1 MILSINDRLELNIEC
16 ITQLCGINVQKKN
29 NIIQNIVKYFSNT
42 KYAEYEDK
50 DDCVFKIDDEVV
62 GRKYYTT
69 YYIANISDLISNI
82 QISKNSIMKKHVD
95 YINSKYDNQL
105 IYEDI
110 VAGYEKIFAK
120 INSNMKE
127 SGIGLMLD
135 FTEEK
140 ITDIAQLG
148 VTRTLEL
155 GYIEKMRK
163 NIAEACGIDVNQIS
177 VKATTEEKLGFT
189 GSGEGISATAVCLLI

>member
-1 MILSINDRLELNIEC
+1 
-16 ITQLCGINVQKKN
+16 
-29 NIIQNIVKYFSNT
+29 
-42 KYAEYEDK
+42 
-50 DDCVFKIDDEVV
+50 
-62 GRKYYTT
+62 
-69 YYIANISDLISNI
+69 
-82 QISKNSIMKKHVD
+82 MKKHVD

-155 GYIEKMRK
+155 GYIEKMS
-163 NIAEACGIDVNQIS
+163 NYDLYV
-177 VKATTEEKLGFT
+177 
-189 GSGEGISATAVCLLI
+189 

>member
-82 QISKNSIMKKHVD
+82 QISKNSIMKKKWKV
-95 YINSKYDNQL
+95 
-105 IYEDI
+105 
-110 VAGYEKIFAK
+110 
-120 INSNMKE
+120 
-127 SGIGLMLD
+127 
-135 FTEEK
+135 
-140 ITDIAQLG
+140 
-148 VTRTLEL
+148 
-155 GYIEKMRK
+155 
-163 NIAEACGIDVNQIS
+163 EANFS
-177 VKATTEEKLGFT
+177 
-189 GSGEGISATAVCLLI
+189 SSATISYMHGREVFWIAKENALILRQLLVQ